1 MEQPD
6 NDTVY
11 FMTTEQAAKFIGSTT
26 RALLCHVQRGT
37 LKPDIWGGRG
47 AFKSHR
53 FTRETILKFAHRG
66 RKSA

>member
-1 MEQPD
+1 
-6 NDTVY
+6 
-11 FMTTEQAAKFIGSTT
+11 MTTEVAEGTMYLTTEMAATVMGSTV

-53 FTRETILKFAHRG
+53 FTRETLVAFAA
-66 RKSA
+66 RKSRG